1 MSRIIYLI
9 LPLFA
14 LLSFT
19 SRPKKFPEINYTTNL
34 GTKFSNED
42 FKGKQTIVVLFHL
55 GCPPAMAL
63 LKDLETIEK
72 SGDVQIIGILENSES
87 QIDAFNSESKNEWS
101 SIRKSFRLSPV
112 SIPLI
117 GECSDSA
124 IAEEKKDIPI
134 VHCRM
139 LAKKIKTSKSP
150 TLVYVNGEGAI
161 VKIKK
166 GYLNRETPI
175 EHRTKYLLDFP

>member
-1 MSRIIYLI
+1 MSRLFYLF

-19 SRPKKFPEINYTTNL
+19 SKPKKFPEIKYTTNH
-34 GTKFSNED
+34 GTTFTNEN
-42 FKGKQTIVVLFHL
+42 FKGKETIVVLFHL

-72 SGDVQIIGILENSES
+72 GEDVQIIGIAENSPE
-87 QIDAFNSESKNEWS
+87 QIEAFNSGSENEWS
-101 SIRKSFRLSPV
+101 NIRKSFKLAPV
-112 SIPLI
+112 GIPLI
-117 GECSDSA
+117 GECDDSA
-124 IAEEKKDIPI
+124 IDEEKKEIPI
-134 VHCRM
+134 VHCRI

-150 TLVYVNGEGAI
+150 TLVYVNGEGSI

-166 GYLNRETPI
+166 GYLNRDNPI